1 MCTAYISHTRM
12 LCRVLVREMT
22 ACVKG
27 KWSGEELEH
36 SHRGSCDVQG
46 MMQQLFHCLH
56 FLKKEGKKKKKKP
69 RKHKAQLCYFSF
81 LKTNGLFN

>member
-56 FLKKEGKKKKKKP
+56 FLKKEGKKKKSP
-69 RKHKAQLCYFSF
+69 ENTRHNCVIFPF
-81 LKTNGLFN
+81 